1 MNKNSWSNYI
11 IILDKLGYF
20 IEIVSSVF
28 CAILFATMFIMTF
41 LGVCFRYIMENPFE
55 WTEELARYLMAA
67 MTFLAIN
74 IAMRKGRHVSVLYFI
89 TKIPSK
95 IVDIIYYF
103 VALQIGVFL
112 VFLINQGYQM
122 ATETIST
129 TSTLDISMFWP
140 YLFVPL
146 GAFLT
151 LIQLI
156 INIIKKVYVQLG
168 FDSNNEI
175 KVV

>member
-1 MNKNSWSNYI
+1 
-11 IILDKLGYF
+11 
-20 IEIVSSVF
+20 
-28 CAILFATMFIMTF
+28 
-41 LGVCFRYIMENPFE
+41 
-55 WTEELARYLMAA
+55 
-67 MTFLAIN
+67 
-74 IAMRKGRHVSVLYFI
+74 
-89 TKIPSK
+89 
-95 IVDIIYYF
+95 
-103 VALQIGVFL
+103 
-112 VFLINQGYQM
+112 
-122 ATETIST
+122 
-129 TSTLDISMFWP
+129 MFWP